1 MLIFIYLIFSFFLL
15 LKYKISTPV
24 LFIYSGLIFIFGIL
38 TFNDD
43 AYVEYLYLNLSSNL
57 LILIGFFTGKRIYA
71 KSNYMNFSNMNYKGI
86 LYFFFLS
93 VFLLIVHYSIIGI
106 PILSSNFDVD
116 RFTLA
121 SSGYGG
127 IPSRIATYTPML
139 FFFIWILIND
149 KKEIKNNIK
158 ILFFIYVLLAL
169 FLQGHKS
176 SVLQI
181 FYGSIIAYQ
190 FIINKYKI
198 KIFSIFILLLAFI
211 FAYFSFKNLSTLDDL
226 KLFNYLFDRYTIIL
240 HQPGFILSNL
250 SKSEFVFFSQSIIL
264 SDVIYPILK
273 LLSFDIQTL
282 NDQLSRI
289 IYGIRYKDDF
299 SVPVT
304 PGWFSYHYFVFDYSF
319 HFTLI
324 YSFFFGAF
332 LSIVETYGLKSKDFA
347 KKIVT
352 LYILYF
358 SYVGYSTGNIYYLI
372 INITFCVI
380 VFLLFYFYKSP
391 IKK

>member
-1 MLIFIYLIFSFFLL
+1 
-15 LKYKISTPV
+15 
-24 LFIYSGLIFIFGIL
+24 
-38 TFNDD
+38 
-43 AYVEYLYLNLSSNL
+43 
-57 LILIGFFTGKRIYA
+57 
-71 KSNYMNFSNMNYKGI
+71 MNFSNMNYKGI

-211 FAYFSFKNLSTLDDL
+211 FAYFSFK
-226 KLFNYLFDRYTIIL
+226 KF
-240 HQPGFILSNL
+240 
-250 SKSEFVFFSQSIIL
+250 
-264 SDVIYPILK
+264 
-273 LLSFDIQTL
+273 
-282 NDQLSRI
+282 
-289 IYGIRYKDDF
+289 
-299 SVPVT
+299 
-304 PGWFSYHYFVFDYSF
+304 
-319 HFTLI
+319 
-324 YSFFFGAF
+324 
-332 LSIVETYGLKSKDFA
+332 
-347 KKIVT
+347 
-352 LYILYF
+352 
-358 SYVGYSTGNIYYLI
+358 
-372 INITFCVI
+372 INIR
-380 VFLLFYFYKSP
+380 
-391 IKK
+391 